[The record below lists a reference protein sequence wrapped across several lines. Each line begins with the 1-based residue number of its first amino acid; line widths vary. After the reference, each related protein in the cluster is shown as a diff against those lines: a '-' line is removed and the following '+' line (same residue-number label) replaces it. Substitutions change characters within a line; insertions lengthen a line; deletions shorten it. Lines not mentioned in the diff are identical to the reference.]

1 MVNLALGLPKSRW
14 NVHVVNLGGEEPL
27 ADVLRSHGVAVQCL
41 GVSKRRP
48 IRAIRQLAAVLRRI
62 KPQLLQCFMFHAN
75 VAGRLGGWVTGVP
88 WILGGLRVAEHQKAW
103 HLTLDR
109 LTAATGP
116 VRARTAA
123 DLGAIGL
130 TDAEDGIP
138 TLAEVL
144 DIVAGRA
151 PLLIELKDQSGQMG
165 PDMAG
170 LPEATAAVLKGY
182 AGPVAVMS
190 FNPHAMAEMARHAP
204 DIPRGLTTYDWPA
217 DEMPDRPGVAERRV
231 HLAAIADYDAV
242 GACFISHHWRDLSR
256 PRVAELKAQGAAVLC
271 WTIRSPEQESEA
283 RRVAQNITFEG
294 YQAGFPAG

>member
-1 MVNLALGLPKSRW
+1 MTLHPDFLNRPIAHRALHDRAAGRPENSRAAIRAA
-14 NVHVVNLGGEEPL
+14 VAAGYGIELDL
-27 ADVLRSHGVAVQCL
+27 QISADGVAMV
-41 GVSKRRP
+41 
-48 IRAIRQLAAVLRRI
+48 
-62 KPQLLQCFMFHAN
+62 FHDDDLN
-75 VAGRLGGWVTGVP
+75 
-88 WILGGLRVAEHQKAW
+88 
-103 HLTLDR
+103 R

-138 TLAEVL
+138 TLAQVL
-144 DIVAGRA
+144 EIVAGRA

-170 LPEATAAVLKGY
+170 LPEATAAALKGY

-190 FNPHAMAEMARHAP
+190 FNPHAMAEMAGHAP
-204 DIPRGLTTYDWPA
+204 DIPRGLTTFEWPE
-217 DEMPDRPGVAERRV
+217 DELPKRPGVAERRA
-231 HLAAIADYDAV
+231 HLLAIADYDAV

-271 WTIRSPEQESEA
+271 WTIRSLEQEAEA
-283 RRVAQNITFEG
+283 RQIAQNITFEG